1 MDVLVVRAQSL
12 KSREFTVSA
21 SYMIMWDDKLN
32 LFLRAQKVQK
42 WAEVFQ
48 KCAVCPQGTRFC
60 LQQAVAEVPSPVPAT
75 CLLFSTSAGLC
86 RQQLAACARSLT
98 IPPQRAELG
107 FWLNDFGP
115 VFGFH
120 RLLLR
125 SAGAEVEQLP
135 QWWKSF
141 HINQR
146 RGRWDF
152 SVITSP

>member
-12 KSREFTVSA
+12 KSGEFTVSYTMTVGWQIK
-21 SYMIMWDDKLN
+21 SVSSCTESTEMSRRK
-32 LFLRAQKVQK
+32 
-42 WAEVFQ
+42 EVFQ

-60 LQQAVAEVPSPVPAT
+60 LHQAVAELPSPVSAT
-75 CLLFSTSAGLC
+75 CPSFSTSASAGSSSLPC
-86 RQQLAACARSLT
+86 GRSMT
-98 IPPQRAELG
+98 TPSQRTELG

-115 VFGFH
+115 VFRFH

-141 HINQR
+141 HIDQR